1 MARMRCRKKRSSITM
16 SVVEHLDRHALPCH
30 SRDTSQ
36 AGVFTGFAMRTTLT
50 LDDAVAVQL
59 RRLAHHRHA
68 SFKDTV
74 NEALKHGM
82 ATMTAPLET
91 PPYRT
96 RPRHLGAFV
105 GIDPTR
111 LGQVGDEVDD
121 LRRMGVQ

>member
-1 MARMRCRKKRSSITM
+1 
-16 SVVEHLDRHALPCH
+16 
-30 SRDTSQ
+30 
-36 AGVFTGFAMRTTLT
+36 MRTTLT

-59 RRLAHHRHA
+59 KRLAHRRRA

-82 ATMTAPLET
+82 ATMTAPPET

-121 LRRMGVQ
+121 LRRMGLQ

>member
-1 MARMRCRKKRSSITM
+1 MLRLGRLGRQVIPRHGH
-16 SVVEHLDRHALPCH
+16 SV
-30 SRDTSQ
+30 SQ
-36 AGVFTGFAMRTTLT
+36 AGASTGFAMRTTLT
-50 LDDAVAVQL
+50 VDDAVAVQL
-59 RRLAHHRHA
+59 KRLAHRRRA

-82 ATMTAPLET
+82 ATMTAPPAT

-111 LGQVGDEVDD
+111 LGQAGDDVDD
-121 LRRMGVQ
+121 LRRMGTQ